1 MAKGISKKI
10 EEVIGSETL
19 NTLEKNKIG
28 VYFQDQTGKYST
40 NKLKMKLCFFE
51 GYDLLQYLIVVE
63 PYILK
68 KFSIKE
74 PLELKALL
82 YVFPMQYFTIGD
94 FKILKIL
101 RHHNI
106 TLKGLVE
113 SGYFKIAVKF
123 PVVNKS
129 IYTLTD
135 RSVKIVRDYY
145 SYLSGEKVIYPNS
158 NLNPFRNEESAKVDL
173 EREKVME
180 KLKHQAEKNPSKFRR
195 ALY

>member
-1 MAKGISKKI
+1 MAKGITKKI
-10 EEVIGSETL
+10 EDVIGSETL

-28 VYFQDQTGKYST
+28 IYFQDQTGKYSK

-68 KFSIKE
+68 KHSIKE
-74 PLELKALL
+74 ALELKALL

-180 KLKHQAEKNPSKFRR
+180 KLKHQAEKNPSKFRK